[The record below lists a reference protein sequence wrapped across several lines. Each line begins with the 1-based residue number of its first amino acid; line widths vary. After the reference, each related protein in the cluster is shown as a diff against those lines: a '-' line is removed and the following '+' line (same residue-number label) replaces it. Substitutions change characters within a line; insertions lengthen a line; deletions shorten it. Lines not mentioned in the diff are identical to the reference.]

1 MFDIIVLSSAKMVN
15 HVLDKTMKN
24 TMGMSFHIIT
34 PFADTNTDPTVKM
47 TITDNP
53 SAAVENRVVLVI
65 TNDCYLP
72 AFWEVQFLKMLQTDT
87 TQVLVPTYTNPKYPE
102 QSCPLFET
110 FIHGIPQEKMDW
122 YNRCSKSSVRKIS
135 NCKVDA
141 GVFGYTT
148 FVDTPLDEREWNV
161 LQSCVIGNST
171 DVVKDANAELLE
183 MA

>member
-1 MFDIIVLSSAKMVN
+1 MFDIIVLSSPRMVN
-15 HVLDKTMKN
+15 HVLDKTMK
-24 TMGMSFHIIT
+24 TVDGMSFHIIT
-34 PFADTNTDPTVKM
+34 PFADTNTHSTVK
-47 TITDNP
+47 ITVTEAFS
-53 SAAVENRVVLVI
+53 SAIQSRSVLVI
-65 TNDCYLP
+65 TKDCYLP
-72 AFWEVQFLKMLQTDT
+72 WFWEVQFLGALQSNT
-87 TQVLVPTYTNPKYPE
+87 TQVLVPTYTSPKYPE

-122 YNRCSKSSVRKIS
+122 YNRCSKSSVKKIS
-135 NCKVDA
+135 NCNVDA

-148 FVDTPLDEREWNV
+148 FVDTPLNEREWNV